1 MSAQIYACGDYCA
14 PAEEPAVEL
23 KGLVKETTG
32 EAVRRIGRFIQLAL
46 IGAGRCAQAAAVPAD
61 TAVYFASG
69 RGDFETTVEVMA
81 TLFRHGGAPKPLAFV
96 NTVSNAAC
104 YYVARSLKLQSRSNF
119 VCNRCLAFESVLQ
132 LALMD
137 VETGS
142 ATSALVGSVDAVTNP
157 LREHRQRLHLAAD
170 TPLSEGSHW
179 LWLGP
184 ARADQPRLGEVLAVE
199 QFSERAALLA
209 WIAAQ
214 QLGREDC
221 AFSAGQF
228 LDGAEAASLR
238 QSSGLTQDF
247 DYRAGRGYYDSHSGA
262 AISAFLADGRRCAK
276 LLHLNAD
283 GVGGLSA
290 MLVSR

>member
-14 PAEEPAVEL
+14 PAAEPPVEL
-23 KGLVKETTG
+23 KGLVKEITG

-46 IGAGRCAQAAAVPAD
+46 IGAGRCAQAAPVPAD

-81 TLFRHGGAPKPLAFV
+81 TLFRHGGTPKPLAFV

-137 VETGS
+137 VETGN
-142 ATSALVGSVDAVTNP
+142 AGSALVGSVDAVTNP
-157 LREHRQRLHLAAD
+157 LQEHRQRLHLAAD
-170 TPLSEGSHW
+170 APLAEGSHW

-184 ARADQPRLGEVLAVE
+184 ARSDRPRLGELVAVE

-214 QLGREDC
+214 RLDAQQC

-228 LDGAEAASLR
+228 LDPAEAAALRSDCGLR
-238 QSSGLTQDF
+238 QVF

-262 AISAFLADGRRCAK
+262 AIAQFLASALPCAQ
-276 LLHLNAD
+276 LLHVNAD
-283 GVGGLSA
+283 PAGCFSV
-290 MLVSR
+290 MLVAR

>member
-1 MSAQIYACGDYCA
+1 VSAQIYACGDYCA
-14 PAEEPAVEL
+14 AATEPAVDL

-32 EAVRRIGRFIQLAL
+32 EAIRRIGRFIQLAL
-46 IGAGRCAQAAAVPAD
+46 IGAGRCAQGGPVPAD

-81 TLFRHGGAPKPLAFV
+81 TLFRQGGAPKPLAFV

-157 LREHRQRLHLAAD
+157 LPEHRQRLHLAAD
-170 TPLSEGSHW
+170 APLAEGSHW

-184 ARADQPRLGEVLAVE
+184 PRTDRPRRGEIVAVE
-199 QFSERAALLA
+199 QFSDRSALLA

-214 QLGREDC
+214 RLRAEDC

-228 LDGAEAASLR
+228 LEDREAASLR
-238 QSSGLTQDF
+238 QASGLTQGF
-247 DYRAGRGYYDSHSGA
+247 DCRAGGGYYDSQSGA
-262 AISAFLADGRRCAK
+262 AISAFLADGRAAR
-276 LLHLNAD
+276 LLHVNAD
-283 GVGGLSA
+283 GVGGLGA

>member
-1 MSAQIYACGDYCA
+1 
-14 PAEEPAVEL
+14 
-23 KGLVKETTG
+23 
-32 EAVRRIGRFIQLAL
+32 VRRIGRFIQLAM
-46 IGAGRCAQAAAVPAD
+46 IGAGRCAQAGPVPPD

-137 VETGS
+137 VETGN
-142 ATSALVGSVDAVTNP
+142 AGSALVGSVDAVTNP
-157 LREHRQRLHLAAD
+157 LQEHRRRLHLAAD
-170 TPLSEGSHW
+170 APLAEGSHW

-184 ARADQPRLGEVLAVE
+184 ARADRPRLGEVLAVR

-214 QLGREDC
+214 EPHPGDC

-228 LDGAEAASLR
+228 LDGGEAASLR
-238 QSSGLTQDF
+238 QASGLTPAF
-247 DYRAGRGYYDSHSGA
+247 GYRAGHGYYDSQSGA
-262 AISAFLADGRRCAK
+262 AISAFLADGPRCAR
-276 LLHLNAD
+276 LLHVNAD
-283 GVGGLSA
+283 GTGAYSA
-290 MLVSR
+290 MLVAR

>member
-14 PAEEPAVEL
+14 PAADPAVEL
-23 KGLVKETTG
+23 KALVKQTTG
-32 EAVRRIGRFIQLAL
+32 EAVRRIGRFIQLAM
-46 IGAGRCAQAAAVPAD
+46 IGAGRCAQAAPVPAD

-137 VETGS
+137 VQTGNAS
-142 ATSALVGSVDAVTNP
+142 SALVGSVDAVTNP
-157 LREHRQRLHLAAD
+157 LQEHRRRLHLAAD
-170 TPLSEGSHW
+170 APLAEGSHW

-184 ARADQPRLGEVLAVE
+184 ARSDRPRLGEVLAVE

-209 WIAAQ
+209 WIAARQLTAQ
-214 QLGREDC
+214 QC

-228 LDGAEAASLR
+228 LDPLAAAALR
-238 QSSGLTQDF
+238 NEGGLSQVF
-247 DYRAGRGYYDSHSGA
+247 DYRAGRGYYDSQSGA
-262 AISAFLADGRRCAK
+262 VIAQFLGSDAPCAR
-276 LLHLNAD
+276 LLHVNAD
-283 GVGGLSA
+283 PAGCFSV
-290 MLVSR
+290 MLVAR